1 VNTTE
6 NPKQEPAKRASIPWW
21 MAFVVALIVYNVGS
35 WAISLLTP
43 RYGWAAGSPGLW
55 NLLGL
60 IPVVVGTIGLL
71 WTMVLH
77 FAQSP
82 EGVEMALAKSYLL
95 RHGPYNFT
103 RNPMFLADLA
113 LVFGWALF
121 YGSVILFI
129 GFLAACAL
137 FNFVAVPLEERAL
150 EVRFGDAY
158 REYKN
163 KVPRWF
169 GKIRR

>member
-1 VNTTE
+1 MSTSNIP
-6 NPKQEPAKRASIPWW
+6 NSGQPKRASIPWW
-21 MAFVVALIVYNVGS
+21 MAFVMALIVYNVGS
-35 WAISLLTP
+35 WAVSLLTR
-43 RYGWAAGSPGLW
+43 RYGWAAGHPSPW

-60 IPVVVGTIGLL
+60 IPVLVGTIGLL

-82 EGVEMALAKSYLL
+82 EGVEMVLAKSYLL
-95 RHGPYNFT
+95 RYGPYKFT

-121 YGSVILFI
+121 YGSVVLFV
-129 GFLAACAL
+129 GFLVACAL

-150 EVRFGDAY
+150 EVRFGEAY
-158 REYKN
+158 LEYKN

-169 GKIRR
+169 GKARS